1 MQSDRFGVEIHVLV
15 AGMKPAASY
24 GNGPSCALCYNLCD
38 GRNLSVVFTQLRGE
52 TMRLS
57 QSLGALVLMASA
69 SIAHAQLSGTVTAI
83 SDYNWRGI
91 TQSADDPALQGSIDW
106 AADSGVYVGAWASN
120 IDFGNSFDSDIEVDL
135 YGGIRGGDDL
145 AWDFGLIYYMY
156 PGETDANWPEL
167 YASLTYGVV
176 TGKIS
181 YTNEFGGFSNDSA
194 LYYELGAGWE
204 LPENFGLNAHIGYS
218 DGDGINDAYAGN
230 VDDYFDWSAG
240 VTYTLGNFVLGL
252 KYVDGS
258 DLEAHDGTPGDI
270 SSSEAKAVFSVS
282 TTFPWGSE

>member
-1 MQSDRFGVEIHVLV
+1 
-15 AGMKPAASY
+15 
-24 GNGPSCALCYNLCD
+24 
-38 GRNLSVVFTQLRGE
+38 
-52 TMRLS
+52 MRLS
-57 QSLGALVLMASA
+57 QSLAALAMMASA

-106 AADSGVYVGAWASN
+106 AADSGVYLGAWASN
-120 IDFGNSFDSDIEVDL
+120 IDFGNEFDSDIEVDL
-135 YGGIRGGDDL
+135 YGGISGGDDL

-181 YTNEFGGFSNDSA
+181 YSNEFAGFSNDSA
-194 LYYELGAGWE
+194 FYYELGAGWE
-204 LPENFGLNAHIGYS
+204 LPENFGVNAHIGYS
-218 DGDGINDAYAGN
+218 DGDGINDAYLGN
-230 VDDYFDWSAG
+230 VDDYFDWTVG
-240 VTYTLGNFVLGL
+240 VTYMLGNFELGL

-258 DLEAHDGTPGDI
+258 DLEPHDGTPGDI

-282 TTFPWGSE
+282 TTFPWASE